1 MGGFCLYT
9 ALFHKQRNGAPMAR
23 AVRGRRRK
31 TAARK
36 ITTPANR
43 KQAKPSPASDKLRAL
58 VYNLSAEELDELLKA
73 ATKRKNEEIA
83 SARASFL
90 DEVKARAASLGMS
103 LADLV
108 GLGGGKADAES
119 EGQVPGSQI
128 SQSNHGGD
136 MVGPWPA
143 SKVDYG
149 TRSEGA
155 EKGKVRGLEMRYH
168 GIQCLGVDGADRD
181 RITAA

>member
-1 MGGFCLYT
+1 
-9 ALFHKQRNGAPMAR
+9 MAK

-43 KQAKPSPASDKLRAL
+43 KQAKPSAAPDKLRAL

-73 ATKRKNEEIA
+73 ATKRRNEEIA

-108 GLGGGKADAES
+108 GLGGGKADAN
-119 EGQVPGSQI
+119 P
-128 SQSNHGGD
+128 
-136 MVGPWPA
+136 
-143 SKVDYG
+143 
-149 TRSEGA
+149 
-155 EKGKVRGLEMRYH
+155 KGKSPALKYRNPTTGETWSGRGRPAKWITELEAKGQKREKFA
-168 GIQCLGVDGADRD
+168 V
-181 RITAA
+181 

>member
-1 MGGFCLYT
+1 
-9 ALFHKQRNGAPMAR
+9 MAR

-108 GLGGGKADAES
+108 GLGGGKADAN
-119 EGQVPGSQI
+119 P
-128 SQSNHGGD
+128 
-136 MVGPWPA
+136 
-143 SKVDYG
+143 
-149 TRSEGA
+149 
-155 EKGKVRGLEMRYH
+155 KGKSTALKYRNPTTGETWSGRGRPAKWITELEAKGQKREKFA
-168 GIQCLGVDGADRD
+168 V
-181 RITAA
+181 

>member
-9 ALFHKQRNGAPMAR
+9 ALFHKQRNGAPMAK

-108 GLGGGKADAES
+108 GLGGGKADAN
-119 EGQVPGSQI
+119 P
-128 SQSNHGGD
+128 
-136 MVGPWPA
+136 
-143 SKVDYG
+143 
-149 TRSEGA
+149 
-155 EKGKVRGLEMRYH
+155 KGKSPALKYRNPTTGETWSGRGRPAKWITELEAKGQKREKFA
-168 GIQCLGVDGADRD
+168 V
-181 RITAA
+181 

>member
-90 DEVKARAASLGMS
+90 DEVKARAATLGMS

-108 GLGGGKADAES
+108 GLGGGKADEIG
-119 EGQVPGSQI
+119 EGQVPGSKYRNPTTGETW
-128 SQSNHGGD
+128 SGRGR
-136 MVGPWPA
+136 PA
-143 SKVDYG
+143 KWMTELEAKG
-149 TRSEGA
+149 QKR
-155 EKGKVRGLEMRYH
+155 EKFAV
-168 GIQCLGVDGADRD
+168 
-181 RITAA
+181 

>member
-108 GLGGGKADAES
+108 GLGGGKADAN
-119 EGQVPGSQI
+119 P
-128 SQSNHGGD
+128 
-136 MVGPWPA
+136 
-143 SKVDYG
+143 
-149 TRSEGA
+149 
-155 EKGKVRGLEMRYH
+155 KGKSPALKYRNPTTGETWSGRGRPAKWITELEAKGQKREKFA
-168 GIQCLGVDGADRD
+168 V
-181 RITAA
+181 